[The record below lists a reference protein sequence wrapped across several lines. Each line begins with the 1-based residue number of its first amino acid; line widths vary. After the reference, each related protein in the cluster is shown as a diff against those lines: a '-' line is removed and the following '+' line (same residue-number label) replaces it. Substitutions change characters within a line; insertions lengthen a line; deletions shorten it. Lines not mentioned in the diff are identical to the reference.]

1 MLLLSVNNF
10 TWKRNE
16 DMELF
21 ISVYMTGGST
31 AEQRAPRYGVKKN
44 VAQILIMTSMVCVI
58 CIEVVK
64 YRVFLRAYPRYVP
77 GTYTASMLER
87 FTLYQYGITIYI
99 SQVHKVLNG
108 LTGCI

>member
-31 AEQRAPRYGVKKN
+31 AEQRAPRYR
-44 VAQILIMTSMVCVI
+44 T
-58 CIEVVK
+58 
-64 YRVFLRAYPRYVP
+64 
-77 GTYTASMLER
+77 
-87 FTLYQYGITIYI
+87 YGIKKELCTDPDHD
-99 SQVHKVLNG
+99 VHVLPHFA
-108 LTGCI
+108 LI

>member
-31 AEQRAPRYGVKKN
+31 AEQRAPRYCDG
-44 VAQILIMTSMVCVI
+44 C
-58 CIEVVK
+58 
-64 YRVFLRAYPRYVP
+64 
-77 GTYTASMLER
+77 TYFIGML
-87 FTLYQYGITIYI
+87 L
-99 SQVHKVLNG
+99 
-108 LTGCI
+108 